1 MKKIVL
7 ILLMGLALSMVGC
20 SSVSSKFLI
29 GEPVTDDLRQKFDGV
44 WDFGDENIGHI
55 KYLGNGRLRIAGGE
69 WKENRFDLE
78 EMDVILTKCGNKQ
91 FVNFHDQE
99 EVNENE
105 SDYLFGYCAFI
116 GDDYFLV
123 WLPKT
128 DAFEKAVNDGKIK
141 GKVVKEKSS
150 KSIYL
155 EETPEKICRFLQ
167 SQPVELLFD
176 LEDPMIYRR
185 IIREKVEGSPPQ
197 PAGKSGTTPCA
208 SPPCP

>member
-1 MKKIVL
+1 MKKIIL
-7 ILLMGLALSMVGC
+7 IVFMGLAVFMGGC

-29 GEPVTDDLRQKFDGV
+29 GTPVEGNLSAKFDGA
-44 WDFGDENIGHI
+44 WDLGDENVGHV
-55 KYLGNGRLRIAGGE
+55 KYLGKGQLRVAGGE
-69 WKENRFDLE
+69 WKEGRFE
-78 EMDVILTKCGNKQ
+78 LTETTIVVTQCGNKQ
-91 FVNFHDQE
+91 FVNFHDEE

-185 IIREKVEGSPPQ
+185 IIREKAEGSPPQ